1 MKPVDSYS
9 AINTR
14 LDRPASK
21 EGGAKAGNGTADT
34 GKSEAPSAISL
45 TAAQLERAASAESAK
60 GAADAGKSSMPGMIS
75 TTASQLATEKPP
87 FDAQKVSD
95 IKQQIASG
103 SYKVD
108 TDALAAKM
116 LDAGVL
122 GVDSKK

>member
-14 LDRPASK
+14 LDRPALND
-21 EGGAKAGNGTADT
+21 GAAKASNDATPIIDT
-34 GKSEAPSAISL
+34 KLSGS
-45 TAAQLERAASAESAK
+45 
-60 GAADAGKSSMPGMIS
+60 IS
-75 TTASQLATEKPP
+75 TTVSQLAMEKPP

-103 SYKVD
+103 TYKVD
-108 TDALAAKM
+108 TDVLAAKM

>member
-14 LDRPASK
+14 LDRPALNEAAVKTVSGIA
-21 EGGAKAGNGTADT
+21 ET
-34 GKSEAPSAISL
+34 GKTTIPSA
-45 TAAQLERAASAESAK
+45 
-60 GAADAGKSSMPGMIS
+60 IS

-103 SYKVD
+103 SYHVD

-116 LDAGVL
+116 LDAGVF

>member
-14 LDRPASK
+14 LDRPAAQEPTATTRTATDNVEK
-21 EGGAKAGNGTADT
+21 PAVPGA
-34 GKSEAPSAISL
+34 
-45 TAAQLERAASAESAK
+45 
-60 GAADAGKSSMPGMIS
+60 IS
-75 TTASQLATEKPP
+75 TTVSQLATDRPP
-87 FDAQKVSD
+87 FDVKKVSD
-95 IKQQIASG
+95 MKQQIASG
-103 SYKVD
+103 SYRVD

>member
-14 LDRPASK
+14 LDRPAVK
-21 EGGAKAGNGTADT
+21 ETSAKMVGG
-34 GKSEAPSAISL
+34 PV
-45 TAAQLERAASAESAK
+45 ASAK
-60 GAADAGKSSMPGMIS
+60 TTMVGTIS

-87 FDAQKVSD
+87 FDAQKVAH
-95 IKQQIASG
+95 IKQQIAAG

-122 GVDSKK
+122 GVGSKK

>member
-14 LDRPASK
+14 LDRPALNEAAVKSLA
-21 EGGAKAGNGTADT
+21 GATDPA
-34 GKSEAPSAISL
+34 EAKIPS
-45 TAAQLERAASAESAK
+45 T
-60 GAADAGKSSMPGMIS
+60 IS
-75 TTASQLATEKPP
+75 TTASKLAAGPLP
-87 FDAQKVSD
+87 FDAQKVAD

>member
-14 LDRPASK
+14 LDRPALNEAAAK
-21 EGGAKAGNGTADT
+21 TVDGAGDT
-34 GKSEAPSAISL
+34 GKSTIPSA
-45 TAAQLERAASAESAK
+45 
-60 GAADAGKSSMPGMIS
+60 IS
-75 TTASQLATEKPP
+75 TTASQLATAKPP

-95 IKQQIASG
+95 IKQQINSG
-103 SYKVD
+103 SYAVD
-108 TDALAAKM
+108 TDILAAKM

>member
-14 LDRPASK
+14 LDRPTL
-21 EGGAKAGNGTADT
+21 N
-34 GKSEAPSAISL
+34 
-45 TAAQLERAASAESAK
+45 ESAAK
-60 GAADAGKSSMPGMIS
+60 TLVGAADAGKTMVPDVIS

-103 SYKVD
+103 SYVVD

-122 GVDSKK
+122 GVGSKE

>member
-14 LDRPASK
+14 LDRPALS
-21 EGGAKAGNGTADT
+21 ESAAKTVDSAADT
-34 GKSEAPSAISL
+34 GKTNIPSA
-45 TAAQLERAASAESAK
+45 
-60 GAADAGKSSMPGMIS
+60 IS

-87 FDAQKVSD
+87 FNAQKVSD

-103 SYKVD
+103 SYAVD

>member
-14 LDRPASK
+14 LDRPALND
-21 EGGAKAGNGTADT
+21 GAAKASNDSSPIVNA
-34 GKSEAPSAISL
+34 K
-45 TAAQLERAASAESAK
+45 ASS
-60 GAADAGKSSMPGMIS
+60 GIS
-75 TTASQLATEKPP
+75 TTASQLAMEKPP

-103 SYKVD
+103 TYEVD

-122 GVDSKK
+122 GVDSEQ

>member
-14 LDRPASK
+14 LDRPAMNDVA
-21 EGGAKAGNGTADT
+21 AKASNGVT
-34 GKSEAPSAISL
+34 EAAI
-45 TAAQLERAASAESAK
+45 TKAS
-60 GAADAGKSSMPGMIS
+60 GAIS

-87 FDAQKVSD
+87 FDAQKVAD

-103 SYKVD
+103 TYKID
-108 TDALAAKM
+108 TDALAEKM
-116 LDAGVL
+116 LNSGVL

>member
-14 LDRPASK
+14 LDRPAL
-21 EGGAKAGNGTADT
+21 N
-34 GKSEAPSAISL
+34 
-45 TAAQLERAASAESAK
+45 ESATK
-60 GAADAGKSSMPGMIS
+60 AVDVAADAGKTKIPSTIS
-75 TTASQLATEKPP
+75 TTASQLATERPP
-87 FDAQKVSD
+87 FDAQKVAD

-103 SYKVD
+103 SYAVD
-108 TDALAAKM
+108 IDALAAKM

>member
-14 LDRPASK
+14 LDRPALNEAAVKSLA
-21 EGGAKAGNGTADT
+21 GATDPV
-34 GKSEAPSAISL
+34 EAEITSA
-45 TAAQLERAASAESAK
+45 
-60 GAADAGKSSMPGMIS
+60 IS
-75 TTASQLATEKPP
+75 TTASKLAAEKPP

>member
-14 LDRPASK
+14 LDRPAMNDVA
-21 EGGAKAGNGTADT
+21 AKASNGVT
-34 GKSEAPSAISL
+34 EAGITKASSA
-45 TAAQLERAASAESAK
+45 
-60 GAADAGKSSMPGMIS
+60 IS

-87 FDAQKVSD
+87 FDAQKVAD

-103 SYKVD
+103 TYKID

-116 LDAGVL
+116 LDSGVL

>member
-14 LDRPASK
+14 LDRPALN
-21 EGGAKAGNGTADT
+21 EGAVKTGNGITGAGKTA
-34 GKSEAPSAISL
+34 APSA
-45 TAAQLERAASAESAK
+45 
-60 GAADAGKSSMPGMIS
+60 IS

-103 SYKVD
+103 SYKID

-116 LDAGVL
+116 LPKLA
-122 GVDSKK
+122 K

>member
-14 LDRPASK
+14 LDRPALNEAAVKSLAGPTDPIK
-21 EGGAKAGNGTADT
+21 EPI
-34 GKSEAPSAISL
+34 PSA
-45 TAAQLERAASAESAK
+45 
-60 GAADAGKSSMPGMIS
+60 IS
-75 TTASQLATEKPP
+75 TTASKLASEKPP
-87 FDAQKVSD
+87 FDAQKVAD
-95 IKQQIASG
+95 IKQQIAAG

-108 TDALAAKM
+108 IDALAAKM

>member
-14 LDRPASK
+14 LDRPALNESA
-21 EGGAKAGNGTADT
+21 AKTVEAAADT
-34 GKSEAPSAISL
+34 GKTKTPSA
-45 TAAQLERAASAESAK
+45 
-60 GAADAGKSSMPGMIS
+60 IS
-75 TTASQLATEKPP
+75 TTASQLASEKPP

-103 SYKVD
+103 SYTVD

-116 LDAGVL
+116 LGAGVL